1 MLKRLIIGRQAP
13 VKRCLARCSRHLFR
27 RSERGLAPD
36 FLLLCGYCI
45 SFDRLKLKFL
55 AVRLI

>member
-13 VKRCLARCSRHLFR
+13 VEALPGSMFAHLFR

-36 FLLLCGYCI
+36 FLLL
-45 SFDRLKLKFL
+45 
-55 AVRLI
+55 